1 MPLFRNMLKDDW
13 YFGHKAY
20 LTCYC
25 QEDFRPKLPS
35 QLNNKFAVEGEFE
48 DGLSEISI
56 ATSQR
61 MLGKLKHAASM
72 AISVTTGRKLNI
84 KKNVNASNIIPG
96 FGYALMD
103 IFENDFVDM
112 DSIMKAKD
120 TIEEVKSPFKSPTKN
135 RNMSPGIK
143 GIGGN
148 SSISKEDARRMRR
161 DERRSILEDFE
172 RKEREAP
179 KQHSLL

>member
-35 QLNNKFAVEGEFE
+35 QLNNNKILEEDFE

-61 MLGKLKHAASM
+61 MLGKLKNAASM
-72 AISVTTGRKLNI
+72 AISVTTGKKLSI
-84 KKNVNASNIIPG
+84 KKN
-96 FGYALMD
+96 
-103 IFENDFVDM
+103 
-112 DSIMKAKD
+112 
-120 TIEEVKSPFKSPTKN
+120 
-135 RNMSPGIK
+135 
-143 GIGGN
+143 
-148 SSISKEDARRMRR
+148 
-161 DERRSILEDFE
+161 
-172 RKEREAP
+172 
-179 KQHSLL
+179 